1 MLLMRPTTGATCDL
15 MTQHTPVRHL
25 FPLAGRVVQGPGL
38 CPRGTSR
45 YIADARLSLYQETER
60 WALGAPCGPARLRC
74 LEYVGERLDVWR
86 LALADF
92 DDDLAEGRAL
102 NDDLRRWAAAN
113 PTKAEHGAA
122 MTFEVGFPREYP
134 AAPFFL
140 RLVRPRMQMYTGH
153 VTAGGA
159 ICIQALTQGTA
170 PSCWQQAFSVQG
182 ILQLVATNL
191 LDPER
196 VMVRTRTGPGGMS
209 GPARV
214 DFRLASSEYGEGEAR
229 AAFARMLEHH
239 RTSGW

>member
-1 MLLMRPTTGATCDL
+1 M
-15 MTQHTPVRHL
+15 
-25 FPLAGRVVQGPGL
+25 
-38 CPRGTSR
+38 
-45 YIADARLSLYQETER
+45 
-60 WALGAPCGPARLRC
+60 
-74 LEYVGERLDVWR
+74 WR

-153 VTAGGA
+153 VTAGGT